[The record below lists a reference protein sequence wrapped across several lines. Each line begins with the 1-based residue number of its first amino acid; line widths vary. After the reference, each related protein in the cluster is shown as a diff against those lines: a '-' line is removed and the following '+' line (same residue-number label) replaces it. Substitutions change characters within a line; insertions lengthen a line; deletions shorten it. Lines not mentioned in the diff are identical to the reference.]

1 MFSSDFSGLYAPHKM
16 GQALSS
22 AAQWTSAKD
31 GSGGKLE
38 LTPLNEELLNAI
50 LKFVEGFSQRCPEEG
65 KLVFKKPLTW
75 ETSLSAGSFAG
86 FKEEE

>member
-1 MFSSDFSGLYAPHKM
+1 M
-16 GQALSS
+16 GQALIS

-50 LKFVEGFSQRCPEEG
+50 LKFVEGFSQKCPDEG
-65 KLVFKKPLTW
+65 KLAFKKPLVW
-75 ETSLSAGSFAG
+75 ETTLGASSFSG
-86 FKEEE
+86 FKEE